1 MANELPSAPLRI
13 LLVDDSELSRA
24 LLCVILRGAAFSVVG
39 QADSVDSVASALQ
52 LAQRLQP
59 DVVMLDIMMPGE
71 LGLEAIRPLKQ
82 MLPQVTILMVSGSDD
97 DASVRQAMEHGA
109 HGFVIKPFNSRSVLE
124 TMQQIKEKFT
134 LTAPAALRH

>member
-39 QADSVDSVASALQ
+39 QADSVASALQ

>member
-24 LLCVILRGAAFSVVG
+24 LLCVILRGAAYSVVG
-39 QADSVDSVASALQ
+39 QADSVASALQ

>member
-24 LLCVILRGAAFSVVG
+24 LLCVILRGAAYSVVG
-39 QADSVDSVASALQ
+39 QADSVASALQ

-71 LGLEAIRPLKQ
+71 LGLDAIRPLKQ

-97 DASVRQAMEHGA
+97 DDSVRLAMEHGA

>member
-13 LLVDDSELSRA
+13 LIVDDSELSRA
-24 LLCVILRGAAFSVVG
+24 LLCVILRGAYSVVG
-39 QADSVDSVASALQ
+39 QADSVASALQ

-59 DVVMLDIMMPGE
+59 DVIMLDIMMPGE

-82 MLPQVTILMVSGSDD
+82 MLPDVVILMVSGSDD
-97 DASVRQAMEHGA
+97 DDSVRQAIEHGA
-109 HGFVIKPFNSRSVLE
+109 NGFVIKPFNSRSVLE